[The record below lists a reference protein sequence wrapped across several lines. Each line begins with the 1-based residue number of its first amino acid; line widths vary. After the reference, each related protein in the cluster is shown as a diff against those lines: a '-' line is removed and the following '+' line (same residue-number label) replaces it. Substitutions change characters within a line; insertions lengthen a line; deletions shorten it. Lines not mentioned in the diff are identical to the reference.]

1 MTVKIISIK
10 SPNSKSPNP
19 LNPLSRETR
28 LHLSN
33 ALKTAIQ
40 TPEIT
45 SIILYGG
52 SNFSAGADI
61 TEFQPQNNNPSAKD
75 AIASSEGVPSLTDL
89 AQQIESS
96 NKPIVAAL
104 TGVVLGGGCELA
116 LACHFR
122 VALKNCKIGLPEVKI
137 GLIPGAGGTQ
147 RLPRLT
153 KDVLWC
159 LDVITSG
166 RMVGMDEA
174 KRKGVVDDVVQGTDI
189 LNAAKK
195 WARFGE
201 LMGKDLVFRKSSNMR
216 VFAEDDTLGITRAQ
230 NICDQFLIK
239 MPPKE
244 RGGESLH
251 AAIAAVRTSFEQT
264 DFEKSM
270 NIESDLFWDLL
281 LNSKQGRGLRY
292 AFFAERAIA
301 KGSSEYLNGPIAQA
315 LNRPQNDVYVGVVGA
330 GTMGSGI
337 AINFLR
343 AGYKVI
349 LVDNNEKGL
358 ERGASIISQIIQQ
371 DVKKK
376 RISVER
382 AKSILSHNFFTT
394 VDMSQGDFCKCILV
408 VEAVFENLDIKQAI
422 FRQLDQ
428 VILNPQA
435 LLLSNTS
442 TLNINSIASALSPK
456 RRAYCAGMHF
466 FSPAH
471 VMKLVEIVVSSD
483 TSPETIAL
491 IQYITSKKLKKV
503 GVTVGNCEGF
513 VGNRMLFPYTGEAT
527 FVLEEGG
534 ATVSEVDN
542 TLTAFGMAIG
552 PMNMGDL
559 AGNDI
564 GYLVRKGKGLT
575 KDPKT
580 GAPGPNRRRGM
591 RYSDLPDDLVVK
603 LGRVG
608 QKAMK
613 GWYDYDMKI
622 GKGRKPIYSKE
633 VEDFI
638 VSYGDKKTKQ
648 KYSQTEI
655 IERTLFPLVNEGFKI
670 LEENIAAK
678 PSDIDVIYLYGYGW
692 PAFRGGPMYWI
703 DNEVGLGYFLNRLQ
717 DMNDKYPG
725 STYYIP
731 SKLLKKCVALG
742 LTLQQ
747 YYEEG
752 MQNTHKQ
759 RSKL

>member
-10 SPNSKSPNP
+10 SPNSKSSNP
-19 LNPLSRETR
+19 FNPLSRETR
-28 LHLSN
+28 IHLFN
-33 ALKTAIQ
+33 ALKEAIQ

-61 TEFQPQNNNPSAKD
+61 TEFQPQKDKSAKD
-75 AIASSEGVPSLTDL
+75 AIESSEDVPSLTDL

-96 NKPIVAAL
+96 TKPIVAAL
-104 TGVVLGGGCELA
+104 TGVALGGGCELA

-122 VALKNCKIGLPEVKI
+122 VALNNCKMGLPEVKI

-153 KDVLWC
+153 KDIPWC

-166 RMVGMDEA
+166 RMVGMEEA

-189 LNAAKK
+189 LDVAKK
-195 WARFGE
+195 WAKFGE
-201 LMGKDLVFRKSSNMR
+201 LMGTDLAFRKTSNKR
-216 VFAEDDTLGITRAQ
+216 VFAEDDALGRTHAQ
-230 NICDQFLIK
+230 NICDQFQRKL
-239 MPPKE
+239 PRKE
-244 RGGESLH
+244 RGGESLQ
-251 AAIAAVRTSFEQT
+251 AAVVAVRASFEQT
-264 DFEKSM
+264 NFEKSM
-270 NIESDLFWDLL
+270 KVESDLFWDLL
-281 LNSKQGRGLRY
+281 LNSKQGRGLRH
-292 AFFAERAIA
+292 AFFAERAID
-301 KGSSEYLNGPIAQA
+301 KGSTKLLNGPVAQA
-315 LNRPQNDVYVGVVGA
+315 LLHPQNDVYVGVIGA

-358 ERGASIISQIIQQ
+358 ERGASTISQVMQQ

-376 RISVER
+376 RISAER
-382 AKSILSHNFFTT
+382 AKSILAHNFFTT
-394 VDMSQGDFCKCILV
+394 VDMSHGNFCKCVLV
-408 VEAVFENLDIKQAI
+408 VEAVFENLDIKRAI

-442 TLNINSIASALSPK
+442 TLNIDSIASALSPK

-471 VMKLVEIVVSSD
+471 VMKLVEIVVSSN

-491 IQYITSKKLKKV
+491 VQFITSKKLKKI

-527 FVLEEGG
+527 FILEEGG
-534 ATVSEVDN
+534 ANVSEVDN
-542 TLTAFGMAIG
+542 ALTTFGMAIG

-575 KDPKT
+575 KDSET
-580 GAPGPNRRRGM
+580 GQPGPNRKRGM

-603 LGRVG
+603 LGRIG

-613 GWYDYDMKI
+613 GWYDYDVKI
-622 GKGRKPIYSKE
+622 GNGRKPIHSKE
-633 VEDFI
+633 VEAFI
-638 VSYGDKKTKQ
+638 ESYGSHRTKR
-648 KYSQTEI
+648 KFSQTEI

-703 DNEVGLGYFLNRLQ
+703 DSEIGLGYFLKRLQ
-717 DMNDKYPG
+717 EMNEKYPG
-725 STYYIP
+725 STYYVP
-731 SKLLKKCVALG
+731 SRLLKKCVALG

-752 MQNTHKQ
+752 MQHTHNQ
-759 RSKL
+759 RSRL